1 MTWATTAK
9 ATEKQRNCRAAHARM
24 RRSHRGVHMSAL
36 SCTHWHTRWS
46 LIEVHRLYSRRD
58 GDLVKEDSGT
68 RSTKASRVR
77 VLDRFPTERAQRVR
91 VGDLWTRIRHRSSS
105 YVAVVVYRKSFP
117 TPHKKSAQLGLYT
130 VATTL
135 EQVVL

>member
-9 ATEKQRNCRAAHARM
+9 ATEKRRNYRAVHARM
-24 RRSHRGVHMSAL
+24 RRSRHGVHMSVL

-58 GDLVKEDSGT
+58 GNLVKEDSGT

-77 VLDRFPTERAQRVR
+77 VLDRFPAKRAQKVR
-91 VGDLWTRIRHRSSS
+91 VGDLWTRIRHKSSS
-105 YVAVVVYRKSFP
+105 YVAVVAYGQSFP
-117 TPHKKSAQLGLYT
+117 TPHNQSAQLGLYT